1 MSDLSRILLAV
12 DAVEK
17 KLTDIYSRLAVI
29 EEGLGVLRERH
40 KFVRNSLVVVL
51 AAVAGGAVTHF
62 LP

>member
-12 DAVEK
+12 DALEK

-29 EEGLGVLRERH
+29 DERLGVLRERH
-40 KFVRNSLVVVL
+40 NFFRNSLVVAL
-51 AAVAGGAVTHF
+51 AAVVGGAVTHF